1 MKFMKQA
8 GIVREPGHTT
18 DTQAETM
25 SITGPGFTYSIS
37 WCAVLKKDQDNLQ
50 RVRANNRSLHGV
62 T

>member
-37 WCAVLKKDQDNLQ
+37 
-50 RVRANNRSLHGV
+50 
-62 T
+62 